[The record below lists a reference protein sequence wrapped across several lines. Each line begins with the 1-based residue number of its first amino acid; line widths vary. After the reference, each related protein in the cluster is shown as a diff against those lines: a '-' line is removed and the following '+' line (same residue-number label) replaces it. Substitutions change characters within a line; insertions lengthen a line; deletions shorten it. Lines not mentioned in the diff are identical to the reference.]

1 MLSLSK
7 ILLLV
12 AVAAG
17 VFFAFRLL
25 RQRSRRPVAKP
36 TAPKALEM
44 RKCAVCGVFVG
55 AGETACE
62 RPNCPA
68 G

>member
-7 ILLLV
+7 ILLLLAV
-12 AVAAG
+12 AVG

-25 RQRSRRPVAKP
+25 RQPRRPPVAKP
-36 TAPKALEM
+36 TAPKALDL

-55 AGETACE
+55 AGEAACE